1 MPKAGDVIENPIT
14 TDRIIFRKT
23 RRDINGELLQFDNY
37 HKPGGIG
44 PNPHFHPLQE
54 EAFEVVEGTFGIT
67 RNGQEQFLNSGEATI
82 VPKGTVHYWR
92 NAGRDELHIITE
104 FRPALH
110 FQEIIETVAALAR
123 AGKSD
128 KAGNPDILQ
137 MAATLSYYP
146 GELYLDGNPAV
157 VVQRLLARTLGPALR
172 RFFGYPV
179 CYPCKQ

>member
-23 RRDINGELLQFDNY
+23 RQDTHGELLQFDNY
-37 HKPGGIG
+37 HQPGGVG
-44 PNPHFHPLQE
+44 PMPHLHPLQE
-54 EAFEVVEGTFGIT
+54 ETFEVVDGTFGIT
-67 RNGQEQFLNSGEATI
+67 LDDREQLLTAGRKVI
-82 VPKGTVHYWR
+82 VPKGTIHYWR

-110 FQEIIETVAALAR
+110 FEEIIETAAALAR
-123 AGKSD
+123 AGKMD
-128 KAGNPDILQ
+128 RAGKPDILQ

-146 GELYLDGNPAV
+146 GEFYLASNPPIF
-157 VVQRLLARTLGPALR
+157 VQQLLTRILGPILR

-179 CYPCKQ
+179 SYPYK

>member
-14 TDRIIFRKT
+14 SDRIIFRKT
-23 RRDINGELLQFDNY
+23 RQDTDGELLQFDNY

-54 EAFEVVEGTFGIT
+54 ETFEVVAGTFGIT
-67 RNGQEQFLNSGEATI
+67 RNGQEQFLKPGEKAM

-92 NAGRDELHIITE
+92 NAGKDELHIVTE

-110 FQEIIETVAALAR
+110 FEEIIETVTALAR
-123 AGKSD
+123 GGRMD

-137 MAATLSYYP
+137 MAATLSYYR
-146 GELYLDGNPAV
+146 GEIYV
-157 VVQRLLARTLGPALR
+157 VHPPVFVQWLLARTLGPILR

-179 CYPCKQ
+179 CYPYKK

>member
-23 RRDINGELLQFDNY
+23 RRDTNGELLQFDNY

-44 PNPHFHPLQE
+44 PNPHFHPFQE
-54 EAFEVVEGTFGIT
+54 ETFEVVAGTFGIT
-67 RNGQEQFLNSGEATI
+67 RNNQEQFLKPGEKAI

-92 NAGRDELHIITE
+92 NAGKDGLHIITE

-110 FQEIIETVAALAR
+110 FEEIIETVAALA
-123 AGKSD
+123 

-137 MAATLSYYP
+137 VAATLSYYP
-146 GELYLDGNPAV
+146 GELYLASNPPV
-157 VVQRLLARTLGPALR
+157 FVQRLLAGTLGPILR

-179 CYPCKQ
+179 CYPYK

>member
-23 RRDINGELLQFDNY
+23 RQDTNGELLQFDNY
-37 HKPGGIG
+37 HKAGGIG

-54 EAFEVVEGTFGIT
+54 ETFEVVEGTFGIT
-67 RNGQEQFLNSGEATI
+67 RNGKEKLMTAGEKAI
-82 VPKGTVHYWR
+82 VPKGTIHYWR
-92 NAGRDELHIITE
+92 NAGKDELHIITE

-110 FQEIIETVAALAR
+110 FEEIIETVAALAQ
-123 AGKSD
+123 AGKMD

-146 GELYLDGNPAV
+146 GELYLAGNPPV
-157 VVQRLLARTLGPALR
+157 FLQWLLARTLGPILI
-172 RFFGYPV
+172 RFFRYPV
-179 CYPCKQ
+179 HYPYK